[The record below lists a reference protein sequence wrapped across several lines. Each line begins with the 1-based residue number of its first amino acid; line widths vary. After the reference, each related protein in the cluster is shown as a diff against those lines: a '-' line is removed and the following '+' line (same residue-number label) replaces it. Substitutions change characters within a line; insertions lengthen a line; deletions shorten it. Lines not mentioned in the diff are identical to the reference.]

1 MRAYAVTKFPSVG
14 KLEAA
19 RRHLETAALLHFNSG
34 DPVPIHTLVAAA
46 YGVLEDRA
54 SKQSSKMFIARSLD
68 TGLGP
73 EFSKVLK
80 AAMRK
85 PQNYFKH
92 SDRAN
97 EPESIEYSPNLTNL
111 MLLDAYVKLFELTGE
126 RPTILVAFQAWC
138 FVHFQELRE
147 MLPKEQIIPE
157 QERKRVEQL
166 SPQAFLKEFM
176 QHNLRLQS

>member
-1 MRAYAVTKFPSVG
+1 MPKFPSVG

-19 RRHLETAALLHFNSG
+19 RRQLETAALLHFNSG

-46 YGVLEDRA
+46 YGVLEDCA
-54 SKQSSKMFIARSLD
+54 AKQNSKMFIARSLEA
-68 TGLGP
+68 GLSP
-73 EFSKVLK
+73 ELSKVLK

-97 EPESIEYSPNLTNL
+97 EPGSIEYSPTFTNL
-111 MLLDAYVKLFELTGE
+111 MLLDAYVKLVELTGE

-138 FVHFQELRE
+138 LVHFQELRE
-147 MLPKEQIIPE
+147 MLPKEQELPE
-157 QERKRVEQL
+157 QERRRLEQL
-166 SPQAFLKEFM
+166 APQAFLKEFM
-176 QHNLRLQS
+176 QHNLGLQS

>member
-1 MRAYAVTKFPSVG
+1 MRKFPSVS

-54 SKQSSKMFIARSLD
+54 AKQSSKMLI
-68 TGLGP
+68 TGSFDETYLGP
-73 EFSKVLK
+73 ELSKDLK

-85 PQNYFKH
+85 LQNYFKH

-97 EPESIEYSPNLTNL
+97 EPESIEYSPSFTHL
-111 MLLDAYVKLFELTGE
+111 MLLDACVKLFELTGE
-126 RPTILVAFQAWC
+126 RPTILAAFEAWC
-138 FVHFQELRE
+138 LVHFQELRQ
-147 MLPKEQIIPE
+147 MLLKEQVYPE
-157 QERKRVEQL
+157 QERRRLEQL
-166 SPQAFLKEFM
+166 SPQAFLQEFM
-176 QHNLRLQS
+176 QHNLSLPHGDRP